1 VLELTQTKLVLSHL
15 KHSEQA
21 WCESAHALATDFL
34 LLKKKQQLTVSAADM
49 IPSFGCVHC
58 QEEVNTNVPT
68 CTGRVQM
75 EVEIGEMKGKEGQ
88 SPSHHGTL
96 NAAGLYQRS

>member
-1 VLELTQTKLVLSHL
+1 MQHAPCRFFVLQVNLYVVPQESSASPRRKVAASASADPDHLVLSHF

-49 IPSFGCVHC
+49 APSFGWAHC
-58 QEEVNTNVPT
+58 QD
-68 CTGRVQM
+68 
-75 EVEIGEMKGKEGQ
+75 K
-88 SPSHHGTL
+88 
-96 NAAGLYQRS
+96 